1 MQVLPPLSSSQLHS
15 QKKKK
20 AGKPE
25 ELPASPAN
33 IAALIAGSDETAAG
47 WLRNVLPDLIVMV
60 RQWRRG
66 REVER
71 IASRKAMRGKLE
83 GVEQHAKALARL
95 LGDEHV
101 RLFVANGAGAEIP
114 VAIEALVAMPGEPE
128 PSLVRRLRALPGWAR
143 EAEKAIPSA
152 GPVTEAWAMRGG
164 RAVPAPLA
172 AERVAGV
179 VVFELWRAVR
189 GRLPDE
195 RTEPAQDAVLA
206 IWRAVGGA
214 ELSPR
219 AALRDA
225 RLNDEPTRRWRQ
237 RVQNRI
243 EALKTPTRPG

>member
-1 MQVLPPLSSSQLHS
+1 MR
-15 QKKKK
+15 KT
-20 AGKPE
+20 GKPE
-25 ELPASPAN
+25 KIPAKSDDDIAR
-33 IAALIAGSDETAAG
+33 IAALIAGRKPVPP
-47 WLRNVLPDLIVMV
+47 WLPVVLPDLIEMV
-60 RQWRRG
+60 VRWMRG
-66 REVER
+66 RAAQR
-71 IASRKAMRGKLE
+71 IASRKAMREKLE
-83 GVEQHAKALARL
+83 GVEQHAKALALL

-101 RLFVANGAGAEIP
+101 RLFVANGAGAEMP
-114 VAIEALVAMPGEPE
+114 AAIEALVAMPGEPE
-128 PSLVRRLRALPGWAR
+128 PEMVRLLRRLPAWASGAR
-143 EAEKAIPSA
+143 EAIRDGGDHPSA
-152 GPVTEAWAMRGG
+152 WPMRGG
-164 RAVPAPLA
+164 RTVPAPLA